1 MYKKFFMGIAAMAAL
16 TLVSCSSDDLDS
28 FSDNSSKNEAIS
40 FDGYLGRSAVAVN
53 GSRGSVETANTLQT
67 NGFGVFSKYSGT
79 SFPDFDN
86 QKVTYS
92 NKKWTYSP
100 LKFWPTEGQIKFY
113 AYAPYKEGQ
122 TLKGNTNTFDFTVAD
137 NAAGQED
144 LLWANATGETTAN
157 SASAKEKVK
166 IHFYHALS
174 RLGYTVKL
182 SGNYSSNNVT
192 FILKNITLAGST
204 DGNTPAFYKTGTIN
218 LAKTNN
224 ETGVWSNYTGGKL
237 KFNWYSGEYNIPE
250 PKAGTEPSPS
260 HPDKDNNGT
269 IEKDKD
275 YLFVIP
281 QNFPEKI
288 EDPEHSGQQIDNPD
302 KLYVIVEYTIDYG
315 GGVKVDNKVYKRLT
329 QEFKQGKAY
338 MLNLTI
344 GLPIEFDV
352 DLTEGVGVE
361 GWGTDNDINIG
372 SNDNPWDRK

>member
-40 FDGYLGRSAVAVN
+40 FDGYLGRSVVAVN
-53 GSRGSVETANTLQT
+53 GTRGSVETANTLQT

-113 AYAPYKEGQ
+113 AYAPYKDGKK
-122 TLKGNTNTFDFTVAD
+122 LKENSTTFDFTVAD
-137 NAAGQED
+137 KAAGQED
-144 LLWANATGETTAN
+144 LLWANATGQITETSSST
-157 SASAKEKVK
+157 KEKVK

-192 FILKNITLAGST
+192 FTLKNITLAGST

-288 EDPEHSGQQIDNPD
+288 EDPNHSGQQIDNPD

-361 GWGTDNDINIG
+361 GWGSDENINIG
-372 SNDNPWDRK
+372 SNDNPWER

>member
-1 MYKKFFMGIAAMAAL
+1 MVHVG
-16 TLVSCSSDDLDS
+16 
-28 FSDNSSKNEAIS
+28 
-40 FDGYLGRSAVAVN
+40 G
-53 GSRGSVETANTLQT
+53 VETANTLQT
-67 NGFGVFSKYSGT
+67 NGFGVFSKYEGT
-79 SFPDFDN
+79 GSFPDFAN

-92 NKKWTYSP
+92 NSKWTYTP
-100 LKFWPTEGQIKFY
+100 LKFWPTQGQIKFY
-113 AYAPYKEGQ
+113 AYAPYKEDQ
-122 TLKGNTNTFDFTVAD
+122 KLKENTTTFDFTVAD
-137 NAAGQED
+137 NAAGQKD
-144 LLWANATGETTAN
+144 LLWANATGQIAETSSST
-157 SASAKEKVK
+157 KEKVK

-237 KFNWYSGEYNIPE
+237 KFNWYSGEYKIPE
-250 PKAGTEPSPS
+250 PEGTTEPSPS
-260 HPDKDNNGT
+260 HPDKDKNGA

-361 GWGTDNDINIG
+361 GWGSDENINIG
-372 SNDNPWDRK
+372 SNDNLWER